1 MSQDENINNNK
12 HNQLKKQIKQTM
24 KKLILTAAIVLSMGI
39 GAFAQQG
46 EGALLRS
53 NLRQT
58 RQDPTTPSIPHDFG
72 LSGDENADPAPLG
85 SGIAVLVGLGAAYMV
100 AKKRKED

>member
-1 MSQDENINNNK
+1 
-12 HNQLKKQIKQTM
+12 M

-53 NLRQT
+53 NAT
-58 RQDPTTPSIPHDFG
+58 RGDRNLTTPSIPQGFG
-72 LSGDENADPAPLG
+72 ETTDANADTPIG

>member
-1 MSQDENINNNK
+1 
-12 HNQLKKQIKQTM
+12 M

-46 EGALLRS
+46 EGAFRRGGLR
-53 NLRQT
+53 NEERL
-58 RQDPTTPSIPHDFG
+58 TTPSIPNLPSQFG
-72 LSGDENADPAPLG
+72 SDDDEPGAPIG
-85 SGIAVLVGLGAAYMV
+85 SGIAVLMGLGAAYMV

>member
-1 MSQDENINNNK
+1 
-12 HNQLKKQIKQTM
+12 M
-24 KKLILTAAIVLSMGI
+24 KKLVLTAAIVLSMGL

-46 EGALLRS
+46 DGLLLRS
-53 NLRQT
+53 ESRANRGDRL
-58 RQDPTTPSIPHDFG
+58 TTPSIPHDFG
-72 LSGDENADPAPLG
+72 LTTDQEGAPVG

>member
-1 MSQDENINNNK
+1 
-12 HNQLKKQIKQTM
+12 M
-24 KKLILTAAIVLSMGI
+24 KKLVLTAAIVLSMGL

-46 EGALLRS
+46 DGALLRS
-53 NLRQT
+53 NST
-58 RQDPTTPSIPHDFG
+58 RGDRNLTTPSIPQNFG
-72 LSGDENADPAPLG
+72 NPDDVNGNGESPLG

>member
-1 MSQDENINNNK
+1 
-12 HNQLKKQIKQTM
+12 M

-53 NLRQT
+53 NAT
-58 RQDPTTPSIPHDFG
+58 RGDRNLTTPSIPQGFG
-72 LSGDENADPAPLG
+72 STQDQNADNVPLG
-85 SGIAVLVGLGAAYMV
+85 SGIAVLVGLGAAYVV

>member
-1 MSQDENINNNK
+1 
-12 HNQLKKQIKQTM
+12 M
-24 KKLILTAAIVLSMGI
+24 KKLVLTAAIVLSMGL

-46 EGALLRS
+46 DGALLRS
-53 NLRQT
+53 NST
-58 RQDPTTPSIPHDFG
+58 RGDRNLTTPSIPQNFG
-72 LSGDENADPAPLG
+72 LTTDQEGAPVG

>member
-1 MSQDENINNNK
+1 
-12 HNQLKKQIKQTM
+12 M

-53 NLRQT
+53 NSRQT

-72 LSGDENADPAPLG
+72 LTTDQEGAPVG

>member
-1 MSQDENINNNK
+1 
-12 HNQLKKQIKQTM
+12 M

-46 EGALLRS
+46 DGLLLRS
-53 NLRQT
+53 ESRANSGDRL
-58 RQDPTTPSIPHDFG
+58 TTPSIPHGFG

>member
-1 MSQDENINNNK
+1 
-12 HNQLKKQIKQTM
+12 M

-53 NLRQT
+53 NAT
-58 RQDPTTPSIPHDFG
+58 RGDRNLTTPSIPQGFG
-72 LSGDENADPAPLG
+72 LPGDENADPAPLG

>member
-1 MSQDENINNNK
+1 
-12 HNQLKKQIKQTM
+12 M
-24 KKLILTAAIVLSMGI
+24 KKLVLTAAIVLSLGL

-53 NLRQT
+53 NST
-58 RQDPTTPSIPHDFG
+58 RGDRNLTTPSIPQNFG
-72 LSGDENADPAPLG
+72 STSDETADPAPLG

>member
-1 MSQDENINNNK
+1 
-12 HNQLKKQIKQTM
+12 M

-46 EGALLRS
+46 DGLLLRS
-53 NLRQT
+53 ESRANRGDRL
-58 RQDPTTPSIPHDFG
+58 TTPSIPHGFG

-85 SGIAVLVGLGAAYMV
+85 SGIAVLVGLGAAYVV